1 MAGVFGGQN
10 DKFNTE
16 VNVVPFIDLL
26 SCLISFLLITAVWVQ
41 IAAIPASIDSKGKV
55 STAPPPP
62 EHRLEIRLTSKSVQ
76 LKWPAALTAAGNY
89 PGALDNVKNDFDL
102 PALEKILKV
111 AANQKLIATAS
122 VSADDDVDYGAV
134 ARTIDSVKSGGISSV
149 ALNIN

>member
-41 IAAIPASIDSKGKV
+41 IAAIPASIDS
-55 STAPPPP
+55 TAPPPP

-76 LKWPAALTAAGNY
+76 LKWPAALRAVGNY